1 MTRTEKLIARHEGFR
16 SKIYTDTTGNRTI
29 GYGLNLEYMSQE
41 RALAFLKFEVDR
53 IRAEIPYRIPVFN
66 SLSAS
71 RQDVL
76 IDMAYNL
83 GIDGLLKFKKFLS
96 AVTEENFSRASYE
109 MMNSLWAKQVGI
121 RARTLAKMMLTG

>member
-1 MTRTEKLIARHEGFR
+1 MTRTEKLIAHHEGFR
-16 SKIYTDTTGNRTI
+16 SNIYTDTTGNRTI

-53 IRAEIPYRIPVFN
+53 IREELPYRIPVFN
-66 SLSAS
+66 SLSGN

-83 GIDGLLKFKKFLS
+83 GIEGLLKFKKVL
-96 AVTEENFSRASYE
+96 AAITEGNYSRAAYE
-109 MMNSLWAKQVGI
+109 MSNSLWAKQVG
-121 RARTLAKMMLTG
+121 RRSEKLAEMMVKG